1 MAELPAAVTA
11 APVRPRLPVA
21 TPQALLDEA
30 EQLSGGDPT
39 ILARITAQRQQA
51 AKGVTASSFGA
62 GPVRVSREIPA
73 KAAWRIALTVRGG
86 EPLHMIA
93 IGDGDTDIDLEIRDA
108 RGRIVCDDRTPGHY
122 ARCTV
127 TAAFAGQYTA
137 RIINR
142 GLIKTLATLV
152 SN

>member
-1 MAELPAAVTA
+1 
-11 APVRPRLPVA
+11 VRPRLPVA